1 MPESS
6 SDKPKN
12 LILEIQ
18 NISISYNN
26 TSVITNFSLI
36 LKQGDKL
43 VIEGPNGCGK
53 TTLLKAILGS
63 VKPDNGKITL
73 PVQTRTAYCKQGFA
87 ETRTPISAYEVVAM
101 GLYKTTN
108 TPQNQAKT
116 TNKAKVQHAMQQAGI
131 SHLANRNFSELS
143 GGEKQRVNLAR
154 CLCQEA
160 NLLLLDE
167 PSSFLDA
174 NFRDEFA
181 TMMRELPAYMSAIV
195 VTHDAQLTQALSWPV
210 VRMQPAQTA
219 TQTPTQSPAQSPVS
233 TPARAANSTAPP
245 TSATTRTI
253 NEEPPCNV

>member
-6 SDKPKN
+6 SVKPKN
-12 LILEIQ
+12 TILEIQ
-18 NISISYNN
+18 NISISYNS

-87 ETRTPISAYEVVAM
+87 ETKTPISAYEVVAM
-101 GLYKTTN
+101 GLYQTTN

-116 TNKAKVQHAMQQAGI
+116 SNKAKVQHAMQQAGI

-174 NFRDEFA
+174 SFRDEFA
-181 TMMRELPAYMSAIV
+181 SMMRELPDYMSAIV
-195 VTHDAQLTQALSWPV
+195 VTHDEQLAQALSWPV
-210 VRMQPAQTA
+210 VRMQPAQ
-219 TQTPTQSPAQSPVS
+219 SPAQTAVQSPTS
-233 TPARAANSTAPP
+233 ESTAPP

-253 NEEPPCNV
+253 NEGTSCNA